1 VLDSEGLT
9 LKHNYVKINE
19 CRPTLSAAK
28 LYVNNS
34 SFWQYKSFVDIR
46 RRFLLG
52 RLQTW
57 VGSLKSTN
65 LPFCVA
71 ISS

>member
-1 VLDSEGLT
+1 MNVDPYYQRQ
-9 LKHNYVKINE
+9 KY
-19 CRPTLSAAK
+19 RPMT
-28 LYVNNS
+28 

-57 VGSLKSTN
+57 VWSLKSTK
-65 LPFCVA
+65 LLFSRCHMP
-71 ISS
+71 ISL